1 MSGDDF
7 NFVSTCTLCIFPDK
21 NELTCFDYD
30 LSSPDLAR
38 IVEV

>member
-7 NFVSTCTLCIFPDK
+7 NFVSTCTLCIFLDK
-21 NELTCFDYD
+21 NGLRCFDYD